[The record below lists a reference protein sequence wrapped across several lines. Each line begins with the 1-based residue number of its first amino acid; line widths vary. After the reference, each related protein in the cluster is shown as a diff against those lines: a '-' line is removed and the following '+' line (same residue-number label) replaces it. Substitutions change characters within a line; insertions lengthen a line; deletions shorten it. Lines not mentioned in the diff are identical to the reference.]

1 MPVGMKD
8 LPYDQPGV
16 GALNWGVTVDNA
28 PSWVSKTRD
37 ALAKGIT
44 TGGNETNFKRLQEWG
59 NTPQHGAT
67 SLSPTERAQWN
78 QFLKGG
84 DYPTGLDPQIALHA
98 VDWTLRDKA
107 RHDQHK
113 TSFLQDVLGSPI
125 TGIAIGALTGGLG
138 AFGGAA
144 LAAAA
149 GEATGSILGATA
161 MGALT
166 GAATSAAFTAGGD
179 VLLNAVTPGK
189 PQLPANVV
197 GAANG
202 ALSAKP
208 SGAGIGGGPSGGGTL
223 LGGTAQRPVDGMGFG
238 GDTRTTRTKGAPRA
252 ANAPTLLGS

>member
-144 LAAAA
+144 LAGFVAIEGDQYALLKANTKAARSGPSA
-149 GEATGSILGATA
+149 GPSST
-161 MGALT
+161 
-166 GAATSAAFTAGGD
+166 F
-179 VLLNAVTPGK
+179 K
-189 PQLPANVV
+189 
-197 GAANG
+197 
-202 ALSAKP
+202 
-208 SGAGIGGGPSGGGTL
+208 SGAGGVDPNQLALGTNTL
-223 LGGTAQRPVDGMGFG
+223 LGV
-238 GDTRTTRTKGAPRA
+238 
-252 ANAPTLLGS
+252 

>member
-44 TGGNETNFKRLQEWG
+44 TGGNETNFKRLERWAE
-59 NTPQHGAT
+59 TPQAAKV
-67 SLSPTERAQWN
+67 SPTDRAKWN

-84 DYPTGLDPQIALHA
+84 EYPEGLDPQIALHA
-98 VDWTLRDKA
+98 VDWALRDKA
-107 RHDQHK
+107 RHDQQK

-138 AFGGAA
+138 AFGSAALSAASGAA
-144 LAAAA
+144 VA
-149 GEATGSILGATA
+149 GGVAGATA
-161 MGALT
+161 VGALT
-166 GAATSAAFTAGGD
+166 GAATSAAISAGGSM
-179 VLLNAVTPGK
+179 LLNELSPGR

-197 GAANG
+197 GAANT
-202 ALSAKP
+202 ALSARP
-208 SGAGIGGGPSGGGTL
+208 QGAGIGGGPSGGGTL
-223 LGGTAQRPVDGMGFG
+223 LGGTGQRAVDGMGFG
-238 GDTRTTRTKGAPRA
+238 GETRTTRTKGAGRA